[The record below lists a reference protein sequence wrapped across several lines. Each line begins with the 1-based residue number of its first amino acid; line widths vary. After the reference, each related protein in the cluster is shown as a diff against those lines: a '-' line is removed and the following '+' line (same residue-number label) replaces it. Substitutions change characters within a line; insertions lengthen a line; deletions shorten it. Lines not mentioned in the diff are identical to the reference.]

1 MKFYHALPIIR
12 LRHSASAAG
21 NKTSSD
27 DATREE
33 RDNPTECIIP
43 SSTGNAGLAP
53 EIVADHRGWISTVVP
68 GECIDVWM

>member
-12 LRHSASAAG
+12 ASAAG
-21 NKTSSD
+21 NKTSSY

-33 RDNPTECIIP
+33 RDNPTEWIIP

-53 EIVADHRGWISTVVP
+53 EIVADHRCGTPWL
-68 GECIDVWM
+68 DVDGGAG